1 MPSISHSF
9 DSSTWIESWIEQL
22 MADRDVPLL
31 FNPTLTP
38 TKTSK
43 RPRHG
48 DIDDDL
54 TTPRPA
60 RYAESQDASSVSS
73 SSTKTSSASRG
84 SRSPRKKE
92 FALRTT
98 TNFPVDRRDI
108 SDMPQDIG
116 ENTLELVGDLQE
128 IGNGDRAVI
137 PETFRKSV
145 QRQSGLRRAPDR
157 WFHPVPRTTATQNS
171 EAAATGSSGSV
182 SNTDQEEDML
192 DPDGRTM
199 LICQHW
205 RLHEIWTNTKTCER
219 KMEHEPAWNDS
230 VHAPILAESIRG
242 HNAVHYRNIT
252 CCRVSPEYRDPDP
265 LLGDNKVD
273 YGLFLSQH
281 PSEHNNPNDSLSHS
295 PDILLPCSHIQLSDG
310 APTPLAVSIE
320 TKSLR
325 ADGIG
330 GPSQLANWVR
340 AHFRHLAL
348 LVERAG
354 GGVPLPVLPVV
365 FVYGASW
372 RVDFAERRDGKTVI
386 YESVVVGSTKTLQG
400 CYQVRAALVRLGEWV
415 DKEFG
420 EWWRQLGSWDAVR

>member
-1 MPSISHSF
+1 
-9 DSSTWIESWIEQL
+9 
-22 MADRDVPLL
+22 
-31 FNPTLTP
+31 
-38 TKTSK
+38 
-43 RPRHG
+43 
-48 DIDDDL
+48 
-54 TTPRPA
+54 
-60 RYAESQDASSVSS
+60 
-73 SSTKTSSASRG
+73 
-84 SRSPRKKE
+84 
-92 FALRTT
+92 
-98 TNFPVDRRDI
+98 
-108 SDMPQDIG
+108 MPQDIG
-116 ENTLELVGDLQE
+116 ENILELVGDLQE

-137 PETFRKSV
+137 PETFRKSI

-157 WFHPVPRTTATQNS
+157 WFHPVPRRTAAGNS
-171 EAAATGSSGSV
+171 DAGATGSSGSV
-182 SNTDQEEDML
+182 PNTDQEEDML
-192 DPDGRTM
+192 DQDGSTM
-199 LICQHW
+199 LICRHW

-242 HNAVHYRNIT
+242 HNAVHYRNMYTSYPVHLLARSKCVFPTLTTSLSLNRT

-273 YGLFLSQH
+273 YGLFLSR
-281 PSEHNNPNDSLSHS
+281 PPEHNNPTDSLSHS

-348 LVERAG
+348 LVERGG

-415 DKEFG
+415 DQEFG
-420 EWWRQLGSWDAVR
+420 EWWRQLGSRGAGH